1 MRKRTLSR
9 EIALQALYQL
19 EVRGDEIIKEIDSFC
34 RKQAKEAERSD
45 FAIMLV
51 KGCFPAI
58 KEIDKKIISISE
70 NWDLHRMAVIDR
82 NVLRLACYEL
92 LYMSDIPP
100 KVSINEAIDLAKK
113 YSTEKSGLFVNGV
126 LDKVYSRYVKNG
138 EEDQDGT
145 SGLEEKVNLKI
156 GKRSGGDLHIHTDY
170 SDGTASPEEVVE
182 EALRLNLQ
190 TIAITDHDSIDA
202 IEIAQTFCNRKG

>member
-34 RKQAKEAERSD
+34 RKQAKEAEISD

-82 NVLRLACYEL
+82 TVLRLACYEL

-145 SGLEEKVNLKI
+145 SGLGEKVNSKI
-156 GKRSGGDLHIHTDY
+156 GKRSGGDLHINT
-170 SDGTASPEEVVE
+170 E
-182 EALRLNLQ
+182 
-190 TIAITDHDSIDA
+190 
-202 IEIAQTFCNRKG
+202 